1 MFLSLRTTQRRSP
14 SKKIGSI
21 AVSTL
26 VGFRKQK
33 RVLQTLLVAFVL
45 LPLFGCSKSK
55 DDLIKELTALNFQ
68 FNADDFVRSAA
79 EGDQKALGLFLA
91 AGFDINKP
99 NTAGYTGLM
108 VAAERGRVDI
118 VKLLLDHKADSN
130 VSGRDGS
137 TALMLAAENNQP
149 EIVKSLINRGADPN
163 RQDNNG
169 WTAVLKAAYQGNSKC
184 IEVLA
189 SQSKLEVDRA

>member
-1 MFLSLRTTQRRSP
+1 MRLSVRNSQRRS
-14 SKKIGSI
+14 SWKTFISGTFSMFSGRGRVFKI
-21 AVSTL
+21 
-26 VGFRKQK
+26 
-33 RVLQTLLVAFVL
+33 LLVVLAL

-108 VAAERGRVDI
+108 VAAERGRADI

-137 TALMLAAENNQP
+137 TAL
-149 EIVKSLINRGADPN
+149 
-163 RQDNNG
+163 
-169 WTAVLKAAYQGNSKC
+169 T
-184 IEVLA
+184 
-189 SQSKLEVDRA
+189 